1 MNRRSRLSRRS
12 KLGRNIMFQGIII
25 LWHHRLIPN
34 GIYRCRSTKG
44 VIRHPGIS
52 YSYFSGAVAKLVL
65 CDGEAVC
72 VSTVW
77 ILILFNSGKRAD
89 WLVFFLYDSLN
100 QVALAASF
108 SDLFLATNTF
118 MHSSFSAFS
127 ARIPQQ
133 PYYPALVPSRYC

>member
-1 MNRRSRLSRRS
+1 
-12 KLGRNIMFQGIII
+12 MFQGIII

-34 GIYRCRSTKG
+34 GTYRCRSTKG

-77 ILILFNSGKRAD
+77 ILILFNSGESAD

-108 SDLFLATNTF
+108 ILMPHIKPTWDFVAFKLYGI
-118 MHSSFSAFS
+118 SFD
-127 ARIPQQ
+127 R
-133 PYYPALVPSRYC
+133 